1 MFVSFLVG
9 NMPSFSDV
17 TCPEKYVSG
26 LLCIKV
32 NFASGGKDLLILK
45 KNSKYTYEGYMEGDT
60 EVVVTMIES
69 LKEKERLVT
78 IYKGFLGEYISLNH
92 ILIEK
97 IKTFH
102 CFLVRFKPTSTRF
115 QIAVLSM
122 LRPTPIL

>member
-45 KNSKYTYEGYMEGDT
+45 KNSKYIYEGYMEGDT

-78 IYKGFLGEYISLNH
+78 IYKGFLGE
-92 ILIEK
+92 
-97 IKTFH
+97 
-102 CFLVRFKPTSTRF
+102 
-115 QIAVLSM
+115 
-122 LRPTPIL
+122 